1 MPGGAAIIYSVSAM
15 NLKAA
20 LQTALIIAAALP
32 LFAQGGKAAP
42 SQATQSAPAAL
53 STPASTTPSSTAS
66 ASQAASAYLPD
77 DSASF
82 LGLGLSSALERCGTP
97 ASVGV
102 VRGEEAWQD
111 DVVFSYSAGYSLFWV
126 GDRLWQIR
134 FGKGYA
140 GSVYGLFIGDKPEK
154 VYSILGTPYYQGDG
168 ALVYRL
174 PYRSYPVRLRL
185 VVTEGAV
192 SDFYLYR
199 ADF

>member
-1 MPGGAAIIYSVSAM
+1 M

-20 LQTALIIAAALP
+20 LQMALFLAASLP

-42 SQATQSAPAAL
+42 PAQAAGNAAAKAAQ
-53 STPASTTPSSTAS
+53 PTPSTLAS
-66 ASQAASAYLPD
+66 AAQAAPAYLPD
-77 DSASF
+77 DSAPF
-82 LGLGLSSALERCGTP
+82 LGLGLASAMERCGTP

-102 VRGEEAWQD
+102 LRGEEAWQD
-111 DVVFSYSAGYSLFWV
+111 DVVFSYAAGYSLFWV
-126 GDRLWQIR
+126 GDKLWQIR

-140 GSVYGLFIGDKPEK
+140 GSVYGLFIGDSPEK
-154 VYSILGTPYYQGDG
+154 VYSILGAPYYQGEG

>member
-1 MPGGAAIIYSVSAM
+1 M

-20 LQTALIIAAALP
+20 LQTALFVAAALP
-32 LFAQGGKAAP
+32 IFAQGGKAAAP
-42 SQATQSAPAAL
+42 AQSAL
-53 STPASTTPSSTAS
+53 SASPTTAQPTSAS
-66 ASQAASAYLPD
+66 AAQTAPAYLPD
-77 DSASF
+77 DAASF

-126 GDRLWQIR
+126 GDKLWQIR

-140 GSVYGLFIGDKPEK
+140 GSVYGLFLGDKAEK
-154 VYSILGTPYYQGDG
+154 VYSILGTPYYQGEG
-168 ALVYRL
+168 TLVYRL

>member
-1 MPGGAAIIYSVSAM
+1 M

-20 LQTALIIAAALP
+20 LQTALFISAALP
-32 LFAQGGKAAP
+32 IFAQGGKTAAP
-42 SQATQSAPAAL
+42 AQ
-53 STPASTTPSSTAS
+53 STPSALAASPTTAS
-66 ASQAASAYLPD
+66 AAQTAPAYLPD
-77 DSASF
+77 DAAFF

-97 ASVGV
+97 TSVGV
-102 VRGEEAWQD
+102 VRGEETWQD

-126 GDRLWQIR
+126 GDKLWQIR

-154 VYSILGTPYYQGDG
+154 VYSILGTPYYQGEG

-185 VVTEGAV
+185 VVTDGAV

>member
-1 MPGGAAIIYSVSAM
+1 M

-20 LQTALIIAAALP
+20 LHTILFFAVALP
-32 LFAQGGKAAP
+32 LVAQGGKAAAP
-42 SQATQSAPAAL
+42 ALAAGNSPAQTAQATTQPAQPTPA
-53 STPASTTPSSTAS
+53 TPASVAQSSP
-66 ASQAASAYLPD
+66 AYLPD

-102 VRGEEAWQD
+102 LRGEEAWQD
-111 DVVFSYSAGYSLFWV
+111 DVVFSYAAGYSLFWV
-126 GDRLWQIR
+126 GNKLWQIR
-134 FGKGYA
+134 FGKGYS

-154 VYSILGTPYYQGDG
+154 IYSILGTPYYQGDG
-168 ALVYRL
+168 GLVYRL

-185 VVTEGAV
+185 VLTNGAV